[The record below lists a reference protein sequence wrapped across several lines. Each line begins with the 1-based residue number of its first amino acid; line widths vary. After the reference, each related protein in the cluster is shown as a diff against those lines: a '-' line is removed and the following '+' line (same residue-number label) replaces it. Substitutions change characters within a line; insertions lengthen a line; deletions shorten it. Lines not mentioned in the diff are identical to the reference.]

1 MFNFF
6 LVDFSPIR
14 PEFGTLFWT
23 LLIFLIVWIGLGSVA
38 FKPIQKALRK
48 RDNEIQDSIDEA
60 KRVQAQ
66 MAQLK
71 DDNQRLL
78 AEAREESTRIVS
90 EAEAFAKDRNLA
102 VLDLTADSNAPKAF
116 REEASYHNLPLLD
129 LVKPS
134 EKSIEQAV
142 KIIDSE
148 LKSGRKIYIHCQLGL
163 QRSARISAAWLLK
176 SGKFNSSGEAEC
188 FLQTSNPSV
197 LL

>member
-90 EAEAFAKDRNLA
+90 EAEAFAKQR
-102 VLDLTADSNAPKAF
+102 
-116 REEASYHNLPLLD
+116 REEAVTEAKEAAQKVSENAQREIANMRDTAMADLKKEVGAMAVDIAEQVLRKDLAND
-129 LVKPS
+129 ANQTALVSQLVKN
-134 EKSIEQAV
+134 
-142 KIIDSE
+142 
-148 LKSGRKIYIHCQLGL
+148 L
-163 QRSARISAAWLLK
+163 
-176 SGKFNSSGEAEC
+176 N
-188 FLQTSNPSV
+188 
-197 LL
+197 